1 MASNEE
7 QRLFTLKP
15 PIEND
20 CRYLNSVCDCLP
32 CLMMLQNMCNP
43 LPWKKCCLCVVL
55 LEDLYSRSMFVAR
68 VEQSILTDG
77 QTAWQQPSDL
87 QWTPLCLFRS
97 ILNDE
102 KIVCIL
108 SHLRIQIYSNL
119 RNPTHS
125 AFVFSFGFPK
135 KRPKQQR
142 TFICL
147 FLVYLKN
154 NITVDTSQLF
164 NNCFLTELLNV
175 PPLISCQFLKITL
188 CATGDIHM

>member
-1 MASNEE
+1 M
-7 QRLFTLKP
+7 
-15 PIEND
+15 
-20 CRYLNSVCDCLP
+20 
-32 CLMMLQNMCNP
+32 
-43 LPWKKCCLCVVL
+43 VL
-55 LEDLYSRSMFVAR
+55 LDLERADTVFLPVAR

-77 QTAWQQPSDL
+77 QMAWQQPSDL
-87 QWTPLCLFRS
+87 QWTPVCLFRS

-135 KRPKQQR
+135 KRPKRQR

-147 FLVYLKN
+147 FLVYLK
-154 NITVDTSQLF
+154 TR
-164 NNCFLTELLNV
+164 
-175 PPLISCQFLKITL
+175 
-188 CATGDIHM
+188 